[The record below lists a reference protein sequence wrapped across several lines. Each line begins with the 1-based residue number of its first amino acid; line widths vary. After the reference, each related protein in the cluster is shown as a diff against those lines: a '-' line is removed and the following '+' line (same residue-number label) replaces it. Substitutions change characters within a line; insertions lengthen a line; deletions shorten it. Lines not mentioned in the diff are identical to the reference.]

1 MSFETVPSLQD
12 LVIQNVLSEKDMPIP
27 NLENLPRVLI
37 LKLYKEAIMGGHME
51 LIKKMVLSCPL
62 ACLHVD
68 YLVKIEDL
76 KALTALRT
84 LLYGL
89 SSLIFNKVHPR
100 KWKLKAIDFRMN
112 QDCPNQW
119 SRAPLG
125 ACSQEATSPKEREKC
140 SQRAAKPRLKIF
152 IEFCPYTL
160 FRALL
165 FILTEWVMR
174 TRRVVRIYWKKLQLD
189 SYYAEY
195 EIRRTVAFYYVRELE
210 VNANL
215 WSLEMMFRF
224 CFLLSKMKNL
234 RILHFSNMSPHDFTN
249 RSKNRWYS
257 HRYSFQL
264 RKVKNLR
271 ELYVSNVFFL
281 CGMLPK
287 ILLSRTPLKTLS
299 LRGCPLKEKD
309 LQHLSMCPSTD
320 QLKCLDLSSFRMKG
334 MSPEPLRVLL
344 EKVAHT
350 LETLVLE
357 FCEITETQLNAI
369 SPALGHCSQLKT
381 FSFYGNQ
388 IPLTALKNLLSHTA
402 SLPLEQAKYP
412 APLEIFDEN
421 LGDIWTEI
429 NPMKFDQVREELMQL
444 VKDIRPVHD
453 IQIYSCNCILH
464 FKRTD
469 FIA

>member
-1 MSFETVPSLQD
+1 MSFQTVPTLQD
-12 LVIQNVLSEKDMPIP
+12 LVIQNILHNEALPIP
-27 NLENLPRVLI
+27 NLEYLPRVLI
-37 LKLYKEAIMGGHME
+37 LQLYKEAIMGGHKEM
-51 LIKKMVLSCPL
+51 LKKMVVSCPL

-68 YLVKIEDL
+68 YLVETGD
-76 KALTALRT
+76 LTALRT

-89 SSLIFNKVHPR
+89 SSLYFNKVHPR
-100 KWKLKAIDFRMN
+100 NWKLKAIDFRMN

-119 SRAPLG
+119 STAPPG

-140 SQRAAKPRLKIF
+140 SQRAVKPHLKIF
-152 IEFCPYTL
+152 IELCPDTVFL
-160 FRALL
+160 RLL
-165 FILTEWVMR
+165 FVLIEWVMEV
-174 TRRVVRIYWKKLQLD
+174 RRVVRMYCKKLQVGD
-189 SYYAEY
+189 YFSEY
-195 EIRRTVAFYYVRELE
+195 EVQRIVSFYYVQELE
-210 VNANL
+210 VNADH
-215 WSLEMMFRF
+215 WSLEIMFRF
-224 CFLLSKMKNL
+224 CFILSKMRNL
-234 RILHFSNMSPHDFTN
+234 RVLHFSNMSPQVFTK

-271 ELYVSNVFFL
+271 ELYVNNVFFL
-281 CGMLPK
+281 CGTLHK
-287 ILLSRTPLKTLS
+287 ILLSQTPLKTLS

-309 LQHLSMCPSTD
+309 LKHLSMCPSTD
-320 QLKCLDLSSFRMKG
+320 QLKCLELSSFSMQR

-357 FCEITETQLNAI
+357 FCEITESQLNAI

-381 FSFYGNQ
+381 FSFCGNQ

-412 APLEIFDEN
+412 APLESFNEI
-421 LGDIWTEI
+421 LGDFWTGI
-429 NPMKFDQVREELMQL
+429 DPMKFDQVRKELIQL

-453 IQIYSCNCILH
+453 IQIYSYDCILH
-464 FKRTD
+464 LKRTD